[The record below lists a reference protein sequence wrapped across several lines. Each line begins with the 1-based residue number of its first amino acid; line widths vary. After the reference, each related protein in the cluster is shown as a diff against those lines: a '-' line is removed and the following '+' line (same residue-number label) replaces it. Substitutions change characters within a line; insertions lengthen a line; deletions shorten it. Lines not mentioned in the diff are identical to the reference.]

1 MATTA
6 PGTTRSDRRRD
17 EPTLNGWG
25 AFAAV
30 ILFLAG
36 TFSFLYGL
44 AAVLNDKVVTVGGGG
59 GVIIADFTTWGWV
72 HMVIGVIMVAVAMG
86 LIAVKG
92 WARWTAIFVAML
104 NAILQIGVITAFP
117 IWALIVIALDVTI
130 IYQLTAN
137 WDRRD

>member
-1 MATTA
+1 V
-6 PGTTRSDRRRD
+6 S
-17 EPTLNGWG
+17 

-36 TFSFLYGL
+36 TFSLLYGL
-44 AAVLNDKVVTVGGGG
+44 AAVLNDKDVTVGGGS
-59 GVIIADFTTWGWV
+59 GVIVWDFTAWGWS
-72 HMVIGVIMVAVAMG
+72 HMVVAAVMVTVALG
-86 LIAVKG
+86 LVAVKG
-92 WARWTAIFVAML
+92 WARWGAIALATL

-137 WDRRD
+137 WDRAA

>member
-1 MATTA
+1 MSTA
-6 PGTTRSDRRRD
+6 EQTARTARRRQE
-17 EPTLNGWG
+17 EPVLNGWG

-44 AAVLNDKVVTVGGGG
+44 AAVLNDQVVTVGGGRG
-59 GVIIADFTTWGWV
+59 PIVWDFTAWGWI
-72 HMVIGVIMVAVAMG
+72 HMVIGVVMVAVAMG

-92 WARWTAIFVAML
+92 WARWAAIFFATL
-104 NAILQIGVITAFP
+104 NALLQLGVITAFP

-137 WDRRD
+137 WDRTN

>member
-1 MATTA
+1 MTTA
-6 PGTTRSDRRRD
+6 ERTTRPAGRRRE
-17 EPTLNGWG
+17 EPVLNGWG

-44 AAVLNDKVVTVGGGG
+44 AAVLNDKVVTVGGNG
-59 GVIIADFTTWGWV
+59 GVIVADFTTWGWI
-72 HMVIGVIMVAVAMG
+72 HMVIGVAMVAIAMG

-92 WARWTAIFVAML
+92 WARWGAIFIALL

-137 WDRRD
+137 WDRSN